1 MRDRRQAIA
10 RESEMDES
18 GLLIENESLFDI
30 LRSSESLITGFKQ
43 VKKNKGK
50 PGIDGVSIEDFES
63 RLSEELSQLSQE
75 LTDWTYKPSPVR
87 RVEIPKPGGKGVRL
101 LGIPTIRDRVVQA
114 TLKLLLEPIFNPHFS
129 AHSYGFRPKR
139 SQHDAVRAARDIVS
153 SGKESAY

>member
-10 RESEMDES
+10 RESEMNES

-50 PGIDGVSIEDFES
+50 PGIDGVSIEDFDS

-75 LTDWTYKPSPVR
+75 LLYS
-87 RVEIPKPGGKGVRL
+87 
-101 LGIPTIRDRVVQA
+101 
-114 TLKLLLEPIFNPHFS
+114 TLK
-129 AHSYGFRPKR
+129 
-139 SQHDAVRAARDIVS
+139 
-153 SGKESAY
+153 